1 MMPMSRGEVAR
12 LQRLNCLQYMRPKE
26 WEPMGETRKRERSV
40 ALAKRQAD
48 RQAEEEERK
57 AKRQQRQSAAAKR
70 VCTGVGYA

>member
-1 MMPMSRGEVAR
+1 
-12 LQRLNCLQYMRPKE
+12 
-26 WEPMGETRKRERSV
+26 MGETRKRERSV